1 MHTENCLKSGEI
13 QGIQAY
19 DIFLDKS
26 IVNSECHFLHKNFIR
41 INYILFVKI
50 IF

>member
-1 MHTENCLKSGEI
+1 MNTENYLKSGEI

-19 DIFLDKS
+19 DIFLD
-26 IVNSECHFLHKNFIR
+26 NSKCHSLHKKFIK
-41 INYILFVKI
+41 INCILFIKI

>member
-1 MHTENCLKSGEI
+1 MNTENYLKSGEI

-19 DIFLDKS
+19 DIFLD
-26 IVNSECHFLHKNFIR
+26 NSKCHSLHKNFI
-41 INYILFVKI
+41 NCILFIKI